1 MPTIIASNDFQ
12 QIFTAASESGL
23 GDVNLLR
30 SCYKENKNLH
40 PEPYYVLLEPRRAS
54 RQYEEELGHIA
65 KLIEYGSK
73 VAAREGLLSGHF
85 GTIMS
90 AVHQQTLHALYSARQ
105 YPFTGIVNS
114 PTQRIHTSANLIHR
128 VMLPNKKNN
137 TLKCNISKLTSIQD
151 GDQYEVNTINT
162 NKQADIK
169 KCPSPQMSRCKSS
182 KLIHQ
187 VSLQQ
192 APTQQKISMP
202 RQASFSTNYDL
213 LQEPVDRILC
223 FIRQLEGVNFNNS
236 SVCRFFDVTPT
247 TISTISSS
255 IVSDECKQQL
265 NSSPSSII
273 NGHQQLNQSESNEH
287 CKQIFA
293 PTAQNDI
300 QQLIE
305 DVILGLKKGNVHY
318 FK

>member
-1 MPTIIASNDFQ
+1 M
-12 QIFTAASESGL
+12 
-23 GDVNLLR
+23 V
-30 SCYKENKNLH
+30 
-40 PEPYYVLLEPRRAS
+40 
-54 RQYEEELGHIA
+54 
-65 KLIEYGSK
+65 EYGSK
-73 VAAREGLLSGHF
+73 VAAREGLLSSHF
-85 GTIMS
+85 GTVMS

-105 YPFTGIVNS
+105 YPCAGKANS
-114 PTQRIHTSANLIHR
+114 PTQRNHTSANLLHR
-128 VMLPNKKNN
+128 VMQPNKKNS
-137 TLKCNISKLTSIQD
+137 TLKCPNSKLTSIQD
-151 GDQYEVNTINT
+151 GDPLRHEMDIHT
-162 NKQADIK
+162 NQHADMK

-192 APTQQKISMP
+192 APTQQKINMP
-202 RQASFSTNYDL
+202 RQTSFSANYDL

-236 SVCRFFDVTPT
+236 FVCKFFDVTPT
-247 TISTISSS
+247 TVSNISSS
-255 IVSDECKQQL
+255 TTSDECRQQL
-265 NSSPSSII
+265 NASPIPII
-273 NGHQQLNQSESNEH
+273 NEQQQQPENS
-287 CKQIFA
+287 KQAMFA